1 MPKCVCPTS
10 GGRRRIAVLVL
21 LLSCSAF
28 VLKSADADKTRP
40 TVSGKNGVVAT
51 DQTECSII
59 GRDVL
64 KKGGHAADAAVA
76 ATLCV
81 GVVSPIDSGLGG
93 GGFILVM
100 PAKGEAKVFDM
111 REIAPGR
118 ASKDMFSKM
127 TQAERKHSPL
137 AIAVP
142 GQLAG
147 LYTIHQKY
155 GKLPWESVVKPAE
168 NLARRG
174 FKVSQSLFHKMV
186 DAESAIM
193 SDEDLRS
200 VFAPYGEILAEGQT
214 LRLRKLADTLAAIAK
229 HGMKDFYNGSIADSL
244 ATYIQQKKGIITKED
259 FQKYRVIVRE
269 PLVTRVLGHRI
280 LTVPPPAS
288 GGAVVISILKT
299 LSKYNNK
306 GVSAPLLVHRTVEAL
321 KYALALRM
329 RLGDPGFVNI
339 SSALNSMI
347 SDSTAEKV
355 KNLIN
360 DNKTFDPPH
369 YRSKWAQLNDHGTS
383 HLCIVDRDRNV
394 VTMTTSINTKWGSR
408 IMSPSTGIFL
418 NNQMYDFS
426 VPSSKGVPGA
436 PANYVSAYKRPL
448 SSMAP
453 IILEKEGKV
462 RAVIGS
468 AGGIL
473 IPDAVSQ
480 VLINFIILKKLSY
493 DSVKA
498 PRFYHKLYPNKLL
511 YEKYTSFSGDEYIYP
526 SATISELSRKG
537 HSVSA
542 VTAMT
547 TCQFVIQRLK
557 GNKSGLLV
565 AISDPRK
572 SGFPAAY

>member
-1 MPKCVCPTS
+1 M
-10 GGRRRIAVLVL
+10 
-21 LLSCSAF
+21 
-28 VLKSADADKTRP
+28 
-40 TVSGKNGVVAT
+40 VSGKNGVVAT

-93 GGFILVM
+93 GGFILVRL
-100 PAKGEAKVFDM
+100 ANGEAKVFDM

-118 ASKDMFSKM
+118 ASKLTSTEIARVAHVPSMWPLNVELYNAQCLLGRRNVMWSDTSFSSPISILKSLILHIPNEPDMFSKM
-127 TQAERKHSPL
+127 TRAERKHSPL
-137 AIAVP
+137 AIGVP

-155 GKLPWESVVKPAE
+155 GKLPWELVVKPAE

-174 FKVSQSLFHKMV
+174 FKVSQSLFNKMV
-186 DAESAIM
+186 NAESTIM

-259 FQKYRVIVRE
+259 FQRYRVIVRE

-288 GGAVVISILKT
+288 GGAVVISVVIILKT

-306 GVSAPLLVHRTVEAL
+306 GVTASLLVHRTIEAL

-347 SDSTAEKV
+347 SDNTAERV

-360 DNKTFDPPH
+360 DNRTFDPPH

-394 VTMTTSINTKWGSR
+394 ITMTTSINTKWGSR

-426 VPSSKGVPGA
+426 VPTSKGAPGA

-453 IILEKEGKV
+453 IILEKEGRV

-480 VLINFIILKKLSY
+480 
-493 DSVKA
+493 
-498 PRFYHKLYPNKLL
+498 LYPNKLL

-537 HSVSA
+537 HTVSA

-572 SGFPAAY
+572 SGYPAAY